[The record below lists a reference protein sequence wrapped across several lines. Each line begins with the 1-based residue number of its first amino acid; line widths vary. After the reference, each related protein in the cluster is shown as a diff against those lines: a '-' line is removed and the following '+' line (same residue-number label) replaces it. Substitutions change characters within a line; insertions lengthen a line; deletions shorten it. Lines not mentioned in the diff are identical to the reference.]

1 MGLPAAE
8 AALLGADDAVRVR
21 TFRLLLVL
29 AQQLRTLMDQRL
41 RGDGLTTQQAALITV
56 VDALGAPKLSEVAAG
71 MGTTH
76 QNAKQVAAVLE
87 RKGFV
92 VIEPDPRDRRVRRVR
107 TTELSRAHWG
117 ARSADDQRY
126 VLEWFADLSAEQART
141 LFDLLLVVRKRASDG
156 VRSEDR

>member
-1 MGLPAAE
+1 
-8 AALLGADDAVRVR
+8 
-21 TFRLLLVL
+21 
-29 AQQLRTLMDQRL
+29 MDQRL

-92 VIEPDPRDRRVRRVR
+92 AIEPDPHDRRVRRVR
-107 TTELSRAHWG
+107 TTGLSRAHWA

-126 VLEWFADLSAEQART
+126 VLEWFADLSPEQART
-141 LFDLLLVVRKRASDG
+141 LFELLLAVRERASGG
-156 VRSEDR
+156 VAPDAR